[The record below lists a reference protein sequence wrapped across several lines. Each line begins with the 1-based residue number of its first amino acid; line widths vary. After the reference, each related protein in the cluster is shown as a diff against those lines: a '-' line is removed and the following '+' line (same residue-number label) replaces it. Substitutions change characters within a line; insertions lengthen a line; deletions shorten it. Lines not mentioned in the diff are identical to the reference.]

1 MHKTPLQLPKH
12 SLQHSFIALP
22 PLSVYPRPLL
32 LQLLQTL
39 SSNKPVW
46 CQKYYMWAGL
56 STFPNG
62 KRAVERYAQGRT
74 ETCGCPATT
83 AMKPFDWVYPFP
95 NSNLQLFVNTN
106 SRIGS
111 HLHFQTWWIPEAPA
125 PSPPSLHTSD
135 HVSCTRLKH
144 EAQTAC
150 QCFLINSLCSN
161 RETAWLRGK
170 SSTSRVL

>member
-12 SLQHSFIALP
+12 SLQHGFIALP

-56 STFPNG
+56 STSQTVREQWKNMRRG
-62 KRAVERYAQGRT
+62 VQKRVDARQ
-74 ETCGCPATT
+74 TT
-83 AMKPFDWVYPFP
+83 AMKPFDWAYPFP

-111 HLHFQTWWIPEAPA
+111 HRHFQTWWIPEAPA

-144 EAQTAC
+144 DAQTAC
-150 QCFLINSLCSN
+150 RCFFN
-161 RETAWLRGK
+161 
-170 SSTSRVL
+170 